1 LLNAEALDH
10 FAPHFFGEMLPH
22 LQLIQ
27 PARGPRHQRFRLC
40 RAGFIWRDRAVVQH
54 AFNHPIAPRLG
65 GIRAAKSAIHYLVM
79 VRETLGQEW
88 LSPHLFRFG
97 ASTLANDLVR
107 QVLRLETGRY
117 MAGWDM
123 TE

>member
-1 LLNAEALDH
+1 VTLVMLEAIRDH
-10 FAPHFFGEMLPH
+10 HRATGIRIGMK
-22 LQLIQ
+22 
-27 PARGPRHQRFRLC
+27 PA
-40 RAGFIWRDRAVVQH
+40 
-54 AFNHPIAPRLG
+54 G

-79 VRETLGQEW
+79 VRETLGQDW

>member
-1 LLNAEALDH
+1 
-10 FAPHFFGEMLPH
+10 
-22 LQLIQ
+22 
-27 PARGPRHQRFRLC
+27 
-40 RAGFIWRDRAVVQH
+40 
-54 AFNHPIAPRLG
+54 
-65 GIRAAKSAIHYLVM
+65 

>member
-1 LLNAEALDH
+1 
-10 FAPHFFGEMLPH
+10 
-22 LQLIQ
+22 
-27 PARGPRHQRFRLC
+27 
-40 RAGFIWRDRAVVQH
+40 
-54 AFNHPIAPRLG
+54 
-65 GIRAAKSAIHYLVM
+65 M
-79 VRETLGQEW
+79 VRETLGTDW

-107 QVLRLETGRY
+107 QILRLETGRY

>member
-1 LLNAEALDH
+1 
-10 FAPHFFGEMLPH
+10 
-22 LQLIQ
+22 
-27 PARGPRHQRFRLC
+27 
-40 RAGFIWRDRAVVQH
+40 
-54 AFNHPIAPRLG
+54 
-65 GIRAAKSAIHYLVM
+65 M